1 MVTKKKMTLHLRVW
15 RQPTPQTPGRFV
27 TYTVRDV
34 SPDMSLLELLDVLN
48 EQLIKSGELPVEFDS
63 DCHEGICGT
72 CGFLV
77 NGVAHGPKRGRT
89 ACQQYLR
96 DFKDGETIT
105 LEPFRARAFPI
116 IKDLV
121 VDRSAFDRIIAA
133 GGYISVNTA
142 VRPTPTA
149 SLSPR
154 MSPNKP
160 SMRQRASDV
169 GRVWQ
174 RAPMRRRRSL

>member
-1 MVTKKKMTLHLRVW
+1 MVTKKKMTLHLRIW
-15 RQPTPQTPGRFV
+15 RQPNSHTPGKFV

-63 DCHEGICGT
+63 DCREGICGT

-105 LEPFRARAFPI
+105 LEPFRAKAFPV

-121 VDRSAFDRIIAA
+121 VIELSRLGA
-133 GGYISVNTA
+133 T
-142 VRPTPTA
+142 
-149 SLSPR
+149 SL
-154 MSPNKP
+154 
-160 SMRQRASDV
+160 
-169 GRVWQ
+169 
-174 RAPMRRRRSL
+174 